1 MSKREEL
8 IKEIRDR
15 HQYGVVGIFD
25 EQVVADF
32 ILQREK
38 ALLDQIEGPLKYAE
52 EKMSVVD
59 CGDNSCAFVRPKK
72 GMRTNGG
79 CRCFKDG
86 VWNTES
92 RIAIQV
98 MPVAIRKALEAIS
111 KLRGEG

>member
-1 MSKREEL
+1 MSKRDDLEAFVGE
-8 IKEIRDR
+8 KVV
-15 HQYGVVGIFD
+15 YGDVKGI
-25 EQVVADF
+25 VAYF
-32 ILQREK
+32 LQREK
-38 ALLDQIEGPLKYAE
+38 AILDQIEEPLKYAE

-111 KLRGEG
+111 KLRGEV